1 MKLNTKNMDLT
12 TGSVSKGIILFTIP
26 LILGQL
32 LQQFYNIADAWV
44 IGNFADNTAF
54 AAVSSSAS
62 LVFLIVGF
70 FHGIS
75 IGGGVVISL
84 YYGARNEEMTA
95 KAVDTNV
102 LFGILSS
109 IVMTVIGVVFSPLIL
124 RLMHVPDNVLPQSI
138 LYFQIYFAG
147 SATIIMYN
155 TFMSIMRALGD
166 SLRPL
171 YYLAVSTVINIV
183 LDLLFVAVFHWGV
196 AGAAGATVFAQGVSA
211 LLCALRMHKNE
222 GAAKLSFRRI
232 RYYPDMMRDVLRQ
245 GLPTGIQNSVISI
258 GNIVVQTNVNS
269 FGEFAMSGMGAHAK
283 IEGFVFVPIQSIAM
297 SLTTFISQNIG
308 ADKYDRVKK
317 GAWFGVLSCLTAS
330 ELIGILTFLIAPQL
344 IGIFTG
350 AQQAIDYGVVH
361 SRTVCL
367 FYFLLAF
374 SHAAAGI
381 LRGCGK
387 AVVPMITM
395 LGCWC
400 GFRIL
405 YVTVAIRIVPVYRTI
420 CTAYPVTWTLS
431 SLVFAWFLLRTDWM
445 HAFTK
450 TK

>member
-12 TGSVSKGIILFTIP
+12 TGSVSKGILLFTLP

-75 IGGGVVISL
+75 IGGGVVVSR
-84 YYGARNEEMTA
+84 YFGARNEEMTA
-95 KAVDTNV
+95 KAVDTNI
-102 LFGILSS
+102 LFGIISS
-109 IVMTVIGVVFSPLIL
+109 VIMTVIGIFFSPLIL
-124 RLMHVPDNVLPQSI
+124 RLMHVPDNVFPQSI
-138 LYFQIYFAG
+138 LYFRIYFAG

-166 SLRPL
+166 SLHPL
-171 YYLAVSTVINIV
+171 YYLAVSSVINIV
-183 LDLLFVAVFHWGV
+183 LDLFFVAVFHWGV
-196 AGAAGATVFAQGVSA
+196 AGAAAATVFAQGVSA
-211 LLCALRMHKNE
+211 LLCALRMRKSE
-222 GAAKLSFRRI
+222 GAAKLSLKRI
-232 RYYPDMMRDVLRQ
+232 RYYPDIMKDVLRQ
-245 GLPTGIQNSVISI
+245 GLPTGVQNSVISI
-258 GNIVVQTNVNS
+258 GNIVVQTNVNA

-297 SLTTFISQNIG
+297 SLTTFISQNLG
-308 ADKYDRVKK
+308 ARQYDRAKK
-317 GAWFGVLSCLTAS
+317 GAWFGVFSCLVTS
-330 ELIGILTFLIAPQL
+330 EIIGVLTFLFAPQF
-344 IGIFTG
+344 IGIFTN
-350 AQQAIDYGVVH
+350 AAQAIEYGVIH
-361 SRTVCL
+361 SRTVTL

-381 LRGCGK
+381 LRGCGRS
-387 AVVPMITM
+387 VISMITM

-405 YVTVAIRIVPVYRTI
+405 YVTTAVHFVPVFRTI
-420 CTAYPVTWTLS
+420 CTAYPITWSLS
-431 SLVFAWFLLRTDWM
+431 SLVFLWFLFRTDWV
-445 HAFTK
+445 HAFEK
-450 TK
+450 

>member
-12 TGSVSKGIILFTIP
+12 TGSVSKGILLFTLP

-75 IGGGVVISL
+75 IGGGVVVSR
-84 YYGARNEEMTA
+84 YFGARNEEMTA
-95 KAVDTNV
+95 KAVDTNI
-102 LFGILSS
+102 LFGIISS
-109 IVMTVIGVVFSPLIL
+109 VIMTVIGIFFSPLIL
-124 RLMHVPDNVLPQSI
+124 RLMHVPDNVFPQSI
-138 LYFQIYFAG
+138 LYFRIYFAG

-166 SLRPL
+166 SLHPL
-171 YYLAVSTVINIV
+171 YYLAVSSVINIV

-196 AGAAGATVFAQGVSA
+196 AGAAAATVFAQGVSA
-211 LLCALRMHKNE
+211 LLCALRMRKSE
-222 GAAKLSFRRI
+222 GAAKLSLKRI
-232 RYYPDMMRDVLRQ
+232 RYYPDIMKDVLRQ
-245 GLPTGIQNSVISI
+245 GLPTGVQNSVISV
-258 GNIVVQTNVNS
+258 GNIVVQTNVNA

-297 SLTTFISQNIG
+297 SLTTFISQNLG
-308 ADKYDRVKK
+308 ARQYDRAKK
-317 GAWFGVLSCLTAS
+317 GAWFGVFSCLVTS
-330 ELIGILTFLIAPQL
+330 EIIGVLTFLFAPQF
-344 IGIFTG
+344 IGIFTN
-350 AQQAIDYGVVH
+350 AAQAIEYGVIH
-361 SRTVCL
+361 SRTVTL

-381 LRGCGK
+381 LRGCGRS
-387 AVVPMITM
+387 VISMITM

-405 YVTVAIRIVPVYRTI
+405 YVTTAVHFVPVFRTI
-420 CTAYPVTWTLS
+420 CTAYPITWSLS
-431 SLVFAWFLLRTDWM
+431 SLVFLWFLFRTDWV
-445 HAFTK
+445 HAFEK
-450 TK
+450 